1 MKRHTGGPLLEPA
14 VLSVVCATRNAGNYI
29 EGFLESYRRER
40 TAESQLIILDSA
52 STDATWNIVMRH
64 SDIIDVAV
72 SEPDAGIYDAWNK
85 GIALCKGSYV
95 SFIGA
100 DDRLACG
107 SIAALING
115 CREGQTDPHI
125 VAGFNILT
133 RQSVPTALLGSP
145 FDRCRIH
152 RRMPIAQVMSAHRLS
167 WLTAAGGF
175 DASYRSSGDYELLL
189 RYRETLRVNVI
200 PVVLAYME
208 DGGTSRT
215 SLRPHFENYR
225 ARRSNGLPPWVCAV
239 LLTKAM
245 LSSLA
250 RKAGFRA

>member
-1 MKRHTGGPLLEPA
+1 MKRHVGRPLPKPA
-14 VLSVVCATRNAGNYI
+14 FLSVVCATRNAGQCI
-29 EGFLESYRRER
+29 QGLLESYRRER
-40 TAESQLIILDSA
+40 TDESQLIILDSA
-52 STDATWNIVMRH
+52 STDETWDIVLRH
-64 SDIIDVAV
+64 SDIVDTAI

-85 GIALCKGSYV
+85 GISLCKGSYI

-100 DDRLACG
+100 DDLLACG
-107 SIAALING
+107 SITKLINA
-115 CREGQTDPHI
+115 CREDQTNSHI

-133 RQSVPTALLGSP
+133 RQAVPTALLGSP
-145 FDRCRIH
+145 FDRRSIH

-189 RYRETLRVNVI
+189 RHRETLRVNVI

-225 ARRSNGLPPWVCAV
+225 ARRSNGLPPWVCAT
-239 LLTKAM
+239 LLAKAL
-245 LSSLA
+245 LSGLA

>member
-1 MKRHTGGPLLEPA
+1 MKRYDGEPSNRRV
-14 VLSVVCATRNAGNYI
+14 VLSVVCATRNAEYYI

-40 TAESQLIILDSA
+40 TAESQLIILDGA
-52 STDATWNIVMRH
+52 STDATWDIMVRH
-64 SDIIDVAV
+64 GDIIDAAI

-85 GIALCKGSYV
+85 AITLCKGSYI

-100 DDRLACG
+100 DDRLASG

-115 CREGQTDPHI
+115 CREEQSDPHI

-133 RQSVPTALLGSP
+133 RQSVPTAHLGSP
-145 FDRCRIH
+145 FDRSRMH
-152 RRMPIAQVMSAHRLS
+152 RQMPIAHVMSAHRMS

-189 RYRETLRVNVI
+189 RHRETLRVTVI

-215 SLRPHFENYR
+215 SLRPHLENYR
-225 ARRSNGLPPWVCAV
+225 ARRSNGLPTWVCAA
-239 LLTKAM
+239 LLAKAL
-245 LSSLA
+245 LSGLA